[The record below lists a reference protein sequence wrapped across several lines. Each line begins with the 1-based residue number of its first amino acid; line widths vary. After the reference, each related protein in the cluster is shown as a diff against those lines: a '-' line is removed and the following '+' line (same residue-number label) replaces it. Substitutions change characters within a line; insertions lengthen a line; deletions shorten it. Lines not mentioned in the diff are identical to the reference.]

1 MTVGVQATK
10 AAMDQNLTSLAIQ
23 LRQLMHQIA
32 NEWTDV
38 NNGAAGTAV
47 QVLTAMGYD
56 NTTDSAPGG
65 QTDASYA
72 SYLLNTLNTMAQVYF
87 GNATQAATYNF
98 NNALAPLMAGQP

>member
-10 AAMDQNLTSLAIQ
+10 AAMDQNLTSLALQ
-23 LRQLMHQIA
+23 LRSLMQQIA

-38 NNGAAGTAV
+38 NNGATGTGV
-47 QVLTAMGYD
+47 QVLAAMGYD
-56 NTTDSAPGG
+56 NTTDSAPGN

-72 SYLLNTLNTMAQVYF
+72 SYLLNTMNTVAEVYF
-87 GNATQAATYNF
+87 GNATQAETYNF